1 MIQPQII
8 GFDDN
13 GPPPRN
19 NHPFRFW
26 LLFVLSCLG
35 TVWFYIAP
43 YITFYQLKDAAKRK
57 DTEELSELV
66 NFPSVRES
74 IKDALRA
81 GLAQAT
87 QKEGGFAAALGI
99 LFGGVLID
107 SAVDV
112 VVSPN
117 GLEALSRGKKP
128 DLKDTKLPTA
138 KIPPSNRK
146 ANTEVE
152 TSAKTEAEQDSP
164 LFEEVINGV
173 QGKTDMTLGYDGFS
187 KFSARWAEKDTGRDS
202 VVLILRR
209 ENILWWRLTD
219 VRMPMLFDGGP
230 K

>member
-1 MIQPQII
+1 MRQPQII
-8 GFDDN
+8 GFDEDRL
-13 GPPPRN
+13 PPRD

-26 LLFVLSCLG
+26 VLLVFACLG
-35 TVWFYIAP
+35 TAWFYAAP
-43 YITFYQLKDAAKRK
+43 YITFYQIKDAAKRK
-57 DTEELSELV
+57 DSEVLSELV
-66 NFPSVRES
+66 NFPTVKGS
-74 IKDALRA
+74 IKEALRT

-87 QKEGGFAAALGI
+87 QKEGGFAAALGL

-112 VVSPN
+112 VVSPS

-138 KIPPSNRK
+138 KFPPSDRK

-152 TSAKTEAEQDSP
+152 TSEKTDAEQDSS

-187 KFSARWAEKDTGRDS
+187 KFSARWPDKDTGRDS

-209 ENILWWRLTD
+209 ENLLWWRLTD
-219 VRMPMLFDGGP
+219 VRMPMLFDGGQ